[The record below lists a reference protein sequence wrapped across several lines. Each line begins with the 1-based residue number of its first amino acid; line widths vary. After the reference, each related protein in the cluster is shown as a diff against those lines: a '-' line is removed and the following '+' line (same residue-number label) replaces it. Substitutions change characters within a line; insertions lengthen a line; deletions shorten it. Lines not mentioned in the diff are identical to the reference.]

1 MKLLPKAIKG
11 MSSLITPLT
20 NCHFK
25 TRRFLRRF
33 HLPISPHRRSTRLNC
48 PIGPLR
54 RQSILSHS
62 TITPIGIS
70 KTRQKI
76 PLLTQIF
83 SPRHAISP
91 TFSRDRHE
99 TLDLPF
105 PLGIFKPEDPNQSP
119 EDLFQPLPSTLES
132 PSSPLYH
139 VNDFTKTLIYIDGTS
154 INNGSPDAK
163 AGCGVYRSPN
173 ELLNICRPLPVGTT
187 NSRAELWAAV
197 CALELI
203 VREPIAADAVTSPT
217 GVGGAAVDS
226 WIIASDSSYVVIG
239 ATNWAWKWRAVGW
252 KKNAS
257 KAGRKKKNA
266 SKAGR
271 RRKDASKVGWKKNAS
286 KAGRKKEN
294 TSKVGGIGLS
304 EGSMLGEGFV
314 PNADLWNRLLRGIM
328 DVQGGVLFWL
338 IPRKWN
344 RADGLAKRG
353 AVRIFTIYLRLSIIV
368 GTN

>member
-1 MKLLPKAIKG
+1 MMKLLPKAIKG
-11 MSSLITPLT
+11 MSSLNTPLT

-33 HLPISPHRRSTRLNC
+33 HLPISPHRRSTRLDC

-70 KTRQKI
+70 KTRPEI
-76 PLLTQIF
+76 SLLTRIF

-99 TLDLPF
+99 TLDLPL
-105 PLGIFKPEDPNQSP
+105 PLGIFKPKDLNQSP

-154 INNGSPDAK
+154 INNGSPDAR

-187 NSRAELWAAV
+187 NNRAELWAAV

-217 GVGGAAVDS
+217 GVGGAAVGS

-252 KKNAS
+252 NKNAS

-266 SKAGR
+266 SKAG
-271 RRKDASKVGWKKNAS
+271 WKKNAS
-286 KAGRKKEN
+286 KAVRKKN
-294 TSKVGGIGLS
+294 ASKVGGIGLS
-304 EGSMLGEGFV
+304 EGSMLGEGLV

-328 DVQGGVLFWL
+328 DVQGRVLFWL

-368 GTN
+368 GAN